1 MPRSKL
7 YYCKLILCTFVY
19 CIDANGL
26 ISDSYLALFGTGMVL
41 TAGGIRQ
48 LIKVSLRYGNLIS
61 FL

>member
-48 LIKVSLRYGNLIS
+48 LIKVSLRYC
-61 FL
+61 